1 VSAVA
6 AGFAE
11 PVLAAQSTFRTVM
24 DAIARPGMVRRLAG
38 IAAPPPLSPSAAAIA
53 LTLLD
58 YETPFWLDAPLAA
71 PQVARWVSFH
81 TGAPLTRDP
90 AAAAFAFVADS
101 TALPPF
107 DAFALGSPEYPD
119 RSTTLI
125 LQVARLA
132 DGDGLTL
139 RGPGIAGSRRL
150 AAAPLPD
157 DFARRLA
164 ANRALYPRGVDIVLA
179 AADAIVALP
188 RSLHVEPAG
197 G

>member
-1 VSAVA
+1 MGAVA

-11 PVLAAQSTFRTVM
+11 PVLAAQSTFRVVM
-24 DAIARPGMVRRLAG
+24 DAMARPGTVRRLAG
-38 IAAPPPLSPSAAAIA
+38 IAAPAPLSPTAAAVA

-71 PQVARWVSFH
+71 APEVARWISFH

-101 TALPPF
+101 AASPPF
-107 DAFALGSPEYPD
+107 ASFALGNPEYPD
-119 RSTTLI
+119 RSTTLV
-125 LQVARLA
+125 LQVARLSE
-132 DGDGLTL
+132 DEGLIL

-150 AAAPLPD
+150 AASPLPA
-157 DFARRLA
+157 DFLDRLA
-164 ANRALYPRGVDIVLA
+164 DNRAQFPRGVDVLLA
-179 AADAIVALP
+179 AADAVAALP
-188 RSLHVEPAG
+188 RSLHVAG

>member
-1 VSAVA
+1 MGAVA

-11 PVLAAQSTFRTVM
+11 PVLAAQSTFRVVM
-24 DAIARPGMVRRLAG
+24 DAMARPGTVRRLAG
-38 IAAPPPLSPSAAAIA
+38 IAAPAPLSPAAAAVA

-71 PQVARWVSFH
+71 APEVARWVSFH

-101 TALPPF
+101 AASPPF
-107 DAFALGSPEYPD
+107 ASFAPGSPEYPD
-119 RSTTLI
+119 RSTTLV
-125 LQVARLA
+125 LQVARLSE
-132 DGDGLTL
+132 GEGLIL

-150 AAAPLPD
+150 AASPLPG
-157 DFARRLA
+157 DFLDRLA
-164 ANRALYPRGVDIVLA
+164 DNRAQFPRGVDVLLA
-179 AADAIVALP
+179 AADAVAALP
-188 RSLHVEPAG
+188 RSLHVAG